1 MDTNLALERPR
12 SPEHLSIVREAHVS
26 LELDIVIK
34 TSLQDVGATQ
44 RMLFDSDT
52 ARLDVSLWNADT
64 FIPMT

>member
-1 MDTNLALERPR
+1 MDTNLALERHR
-12 SPEHLSIVREAHVS
+12 SPEHLSIVREAYVS

-34 TSLQDVGATQ
+34 TALQDVGATQ
-44 RMLFDSDT
+44 RMLLDSDT